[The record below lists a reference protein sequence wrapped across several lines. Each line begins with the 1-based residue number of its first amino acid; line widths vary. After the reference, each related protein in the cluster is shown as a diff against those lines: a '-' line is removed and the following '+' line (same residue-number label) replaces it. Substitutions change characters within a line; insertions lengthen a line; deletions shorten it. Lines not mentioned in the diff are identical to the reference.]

1 MKFKKLVGDDLL
13 KLVVCRLL
21 RFCVGRFVKKK
32 LIVNNFL
39 EVGRLKI
46 FSRLVGY
53 KLTNFVFHNSIGA
66 RPFFPSPSPAPL
78 LP

>member
-1 MKFKKLVGDDLL
+1 MKFGKLVGDDLL
-13 KLVVCRLL
+13 MLVVFKLM

-32 LIVNNFL
+32 LLVNNFL

-53 KLTNFVFHNSIGA
+53 IIS
-66 RPFFPSPSPAPL
+66 
-78 LP
+78 